1 MASIKDVAEK
11 ANVGRATVSRVL
23 NNSGYVAEET
33 RKKVL
38 QAMEELNYAP
48 NELARNLYH
57 NKSGIVAILVP
68 SISHPFFGEF
78 VDYCEAELHRRGY
91 KAMICNTSRSEDEEQ
106 EYLDM
111 LKRSVVDGIITGAY
125 SLDVD
130 AYSRIDRPIVAL
142 DRYINEDI
150 PVVAVDHIVG
160 GRMAAQELIDCGCR
174 SILHIRGSFKVESPS
189 HDRHK
194 EFNRIMAEQ
203 GITVHTCEFEW
214 DSFDIAY
221 LRKVI
226 ADILDTGIEIDGVF
240 GVDIA
245 AMECMNECV
254 SRGMN
259 IPEDVKVVAYDGTYV
274 LEMSEMKI
282 TSIVQPI
289 DRLATEA
296 VRLVANMIDGKTYID
311 RQTLM
316 DVSLVRGKTT
326 Q

>member
-1 MASIKDVAEK
+1 MASIKDVAER

-23 NNSGYVAEET
+23 NDSGYVAAET
-33 RKKVL
+33 REKVL
-38 QAMEELNYAP
+38 KAMEELNYAP

-57 NKSGIVAILVP
+57 NKTGIVAILVP

-78 VDYCEAELHRRGY
+78 VDYCESELHNRGF
-91 KAMICNTSRSEDEEQ
+91 KAMICNTSRSLDEEK

-125 SLDVD
+125 SLDVA

-150 PVVAVDHIVG
+150 PVVAVDHIIG
-160 GRMAAQELIDCGCR
+160 GRLAAQELIDCGCK
-174 SILHIRGSFKVESPS
+174 SVLHIRGSFKVESPS

-194 EFNRIMAEQ
+194 EFNKVMEDH

-214 DSFDIAY
+214 DSFDIGY
-221 LRKVI
+221 LRNVI
-226 ADILDTGIEIDGVF
+226 ADILDSGIEIDGVF

-245 AMECMNECV
+245 AIECMNECV
-254 SRGMN
+254 SRGLK
-259 IPEDVKVVAYDGTYV
+259 IPQDVKIVSYDGTYV
-274 LEMSEMKI
+274 TNMSRIKM

-289 DRLATEA
+289 DKLAAEA
-296 VRLVANMIDGKTYID
+296 VRLIANMIDGKTYVD

-316 DVSLVRGKTT
+316 DVSLVRGETT
-326 Q
+326 L